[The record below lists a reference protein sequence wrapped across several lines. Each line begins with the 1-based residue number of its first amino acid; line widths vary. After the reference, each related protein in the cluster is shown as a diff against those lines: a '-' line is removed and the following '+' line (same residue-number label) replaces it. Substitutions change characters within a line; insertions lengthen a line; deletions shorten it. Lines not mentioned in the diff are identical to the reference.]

1 MELVCRIYEA
11 GSLSKAAR
19 VLGVSQPSLTAALH
33 RIEKAAGGRLF
44 DRSKQGMVPTD
55 LGEYLLTRARPLVN
69 EVRALRDAVR
79 QRAEKGSSRSLR
91 VVIAPGPYLGK
102 FLATL
107 SDRREVDARVD
118 WGVADHVQRMG
129 EGRLDVAVLGY
140 DPAIPLSLPLGV
152 RTRHLVD
159 AEPCWVA
166 LGEHHPLANK
176 PEIDLADL
184 SDVDWIAPPGGDSDG
199 TTAAFESACR
209 AAGFSPRIRY
219 RLDEVSAVTQMLVG
233 TEAVII
239 AQPTCRRTAGVV
251 ARPLRGNPMQF
262 RITFAWR
269 ASALSDEDAG
279 EIFALL
285 VTAYAEV
292 IGNNEPYPTW
302 WRANPWAHTDPAWS
316 SVPPQATSQASAT
329 SSS

>member
-1 MELVCRIYEA
+1 MELELRHMELVCRIYEA

-140 DPAIPLSLPLGV
+140 DPAIPLSLPLTG
-152 RTRHLVD
+152 
-159 AEPCWVA
+159 
-166 LGEHHPLANK
+166 
-176 PEIDLADL
+176 
-184 SDVDWIAPPGGDSDG
+184 
-199 TTAAFESACR
+199 
-209 AAGFSPRIRY
+209 
-219 RLDEVSAVTQMLVG
+219 
-233 TEAVII
+233 
-239 AQPTCRRTAGVV
+239 AGVTRSNSM
-251 ARPLRGNPMQF
+251 A
-262 RITFAWR
+262 
-269 ASALSDEDAG
+269 
-279 EIFALL
+279 
-285 VTAYAEV
+285 
-292 IGNNEPYPTW
+292 
-302 WRANPWAHTDPAWS
+302 
-316 SVPPQATSQASAT
+316 
-329 SSS
+329 